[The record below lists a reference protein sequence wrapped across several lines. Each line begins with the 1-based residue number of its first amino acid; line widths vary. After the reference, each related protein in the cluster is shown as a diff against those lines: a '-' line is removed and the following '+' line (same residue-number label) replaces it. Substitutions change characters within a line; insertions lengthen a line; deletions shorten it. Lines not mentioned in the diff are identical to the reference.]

1 MGKKLDT
8 LLRRNFKSS
17 RLNPQV
23 NLAISRL
30 AVLRKQR
37 QVRCSLARAD
47 VVQIL
52 NVDHHERAL
61 IRVEQ
66 VIKEQNMLD
75 VFVMMESYCHL
86 LAERNNLI
94 EQEKVCPEE
103 LKEAVSSMLYAS
115 TRCGEFPEL
124 QEMREIFTSRF
135 GKEFV
140 ACATE
145 LRNNCGVNPKM
156 IQKLSTRQP
165 SLENRLKVLKEIASE
180 NNIVLQM
187 EKYSTEENLET
198 EQKQHRSKPVSG
210 GSKAGDNLNNFHD
223 DKEDMEGLSDSMR
236 GARKYKDVAEAAKA
250 AFKSAAYAAEAA
262 KAAVELSRSEFHSSN
277 DQSGRSF
284 GKREVTDEH
293 NTMKSELQTTEE
305 NNSKRIE
312 DQNVGVGFEKV
323 NSVQN
328 YNSGSEDD
336 EIHSEERA
344 EESELSKR
352 GLPGFDSDSDE
363 DVAKVTTMDLEVVGD
378 QTRPLETGINF
389 DDSDDENKNEGGRVL
404 LSSTHD
410 TGIDMEPSIL
420 VNEDLGSKKSNITVD
435 EDLSERDGAKPN
447 RYQKRFSLRSQVGL
461 KARLRAW
468 KS

>member
-1 MGKKLDT
+1 M
-8 LLRRNFKSS
+8 
-17 RLNPQV
+17 
-23 NLAISRL
+23 
-30 AVLRKQR
+30 
-37 QVRCSLARAD
+37 
-47 VVQIL
+47 
-52 NVDHHERAL
+52 
-61 IRVEQ
+61 
-66 VIKEQNMLD
+66 
-75 VFVMMESYCHL
+75 
-86 LAERNNLI
+86 
-94 EQEKVCPEE
+94 
-103 LKEAVSSMLYAS
+103 
-115 TRCGEFPEL
+115 
-124 QEMREIFTSRF
+124 
-135 GKEFV
+135 
-140 ACATE
+140 
-145 LRNNCGVNPKM
+145 
-156 IQKLSTRQP
+156 
-165 SLENRLKVLKEIASE
+165 
-180 NNIVLQM
+180 
-187 EKYSTEENLET
+187 ET

-210 GSKAGDNLNNFHD
+210 GSKAGDNLNNFHND
-223 DKEDMEGLSDSMR
+223 IEDMEGLSDSMR

-277 DQSGRSF
+277 DQSGHSF

-336 EIHSEERA
+336 EIRSEERA

-352 GLPGFDSDSDE
+352 VLPGFNSDSDE

-378 QTRPLETGINF
+378 QTRPMETGINF

-410 TGIDMEPSIL
+410 TGIDMKPSIL